1 LYYICNLNFIFFTI
15 YSNSVYILVTFGQR
29 CRLVSNV
36 NTALQLLYPPLM
48 AISVGCILGLDNLQG
63 LGDPAAS
70 LPGIP
75 YP

>member
-1 LYYICNLNFIFFTI
+1 MFD
-15 YSNSVYILVTFGQR
+15 QR
-29 CRLVSNV
+29 CRLVSSV